1 VSGYGNTSECF
12 PLVVSVKILC
22 RSFPLKWRRL
32 ANMVEAPV
40 GVDEQRAQSARRLAG
55 PNSRASPI
63 EWVAPL
69 SEVPL
74 GPRSSTA
81 RSGTRDLVIV
91 AQDGH
96 GFPPSGH
103 AAVTVRSS
111 SDISSMGAFFDLVA
125 RLGRHPLEYR
135 PPVIHSD
142 T

>member
-22 RSFPLKWRRL
+22 RSFPLKRRRL

-55 PNSRASPI
+55 PNSLASPI

-96 GFPPSGH
+96 GFPPSGSTRLSLPVLPLTSPRW
-103 AAVTVRSS
+103 APSS
-111 SDISSMGAFFDLVA
+111 IW
-125 RLGRHPLEYR
+125 
-135 PPVIHSD
+135 
-142 T
+142 